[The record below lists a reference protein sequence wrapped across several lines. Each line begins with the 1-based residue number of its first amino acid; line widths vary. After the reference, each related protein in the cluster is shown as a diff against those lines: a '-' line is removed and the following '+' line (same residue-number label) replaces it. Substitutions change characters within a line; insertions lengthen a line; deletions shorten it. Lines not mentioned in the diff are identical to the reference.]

1 MFDGVFL
8 DDIYAVRL
16 RLDIKNDR
24 LNGKRVFLKLCGIMK
39 FIRYIVPLKGEK
51 NGNYKN
57 DRFNKTVS
65 GRDRS

>member
-1 MFDGVFL
+1 M

-39 FIRYIVPLKGEK
+39 LIRYIVPLKGEK